1 VSTTTRDAP
10 AAAPEAEARDRRTP
24 RHALLLPT
32 GVWTT
37 LFFVAPL
44 ALLVI
49 YSFGE
54 IDLLTYEVELGFSL
68 NAYGEIFDSL
78 YLKTIL
84 RSLALSVGA
93 TLACLVIGFPVAYAI
108 SRQRGSWQTILLIA
122 VMVPFWTSF
131 VVRTYALVNLLDDD
145 GPIADVL
152 QAVGIIDGSLRLLYT
167 PWAIGIGMVYAYLP
181 LMILPL
187 FVALE
192 RIDPALIS
200 AATDLGAPPR
210 RVFRRVVL
218 PMAAPGMVA
227 GCVLVGVPATGE
239 YVVPAILGGEK
250 TLMYGNVVADQF
262 LGIGD
267 YPFGSALA
275 VSLTV
280 IITVVLVLTRRR
292 TAAAEAVA

>member
-1 VSTTTRDAP
+1 VSTTVRDAP
-10 AAAPEAEARDRRTP
+10 AAAPEAAGRRRP
-24 RHALLLPT
+24 LRHALLLPT

-44 ALLVI
+44 ALLVV

-54 IDLLTYEVELGFSL
+54 IDLLTYEVQLGFSV

-108 SRQRGSWQTILLIA
+108 SRQRGAWQTILLIA

-131 VVRTYALVNLLDDD
+131 VVRTYALVNLLGDD

-152 QAVGIIDGSLRLLYT
+152 QALGIIDGSLRLLYT

-218 PMAAPGMVA
+218 PLAAPGMVA

-262 LGIGD
+262 LGIGN

-292 TAAAEAVA
+292 TAAAEAVV